1 MTVDG
6 RHPAPAEMVSLF
18 FIGFH
23 NNITAG
29 CRISSTKS
37 YLDRFCL
44 RRFTGTSNHAVHD
57 LVLQVAYVKEHSG
70 HREFE
75 VQRELVAAVK
85 EMSAERC
92 RAILQWGKNN
102 LGPKADEE
110 LKLG

>member
-1 MTVDG
+1 MEDILHQLIWIISYFFN
-6 RHPAPAEMVSLF
+6 RVSQYV
-18 FIGFH
+18 
-23 NNITAG
+23 TAV
-29 CRISSTKS
+29 CRKS
-37 YLDRFCL
+37 YLERFCL
-44 RRFTGTSNHAVHD
+44 RRFVEIPNQAVHD

>member
-1 MTVDG
+1 MDNL
-6 RHPAPAEMVSLF
+6 LF
-18 FIGFH
+18 FPIGFH
-23 NNITAG
+23 NNITAV

-37 YLDRFCL
+37 YLERFCL
-44 RRFTGTSNHAVHD
+44 RRLVETSNHAVHD
-57 LVLQVAYVKEHSG
+57 LVFQVAYVKEHSG

-110 LKLG
+110 LKLGKT

>member
-1 MTVDG
+1 MG
-6 RHPAPAEMVSLF
+6 A
-18 FIGFH
+18 GFLPPKV
-23 NNITAG
+23 TLTDFV
-29 CRISSTKS
+29 CEDLLKTP
-37 YLDRFCL
+37 
-44 RRFTGTSNHAVHD
+44 NHAVH
-57 LVLQVAYVKEHSG
+57 LVFQVAYVKEHSG

>member
-1 MTVDG
+1 MEDIL
-6 RHPAPAEMVSLF
+6 HQLIWIISIF
-18 FIGFH
+18 SIGFH

-37 YLDRFCL
+37 YLERFSCEDL
-44 RRFTGTSNHAVHD
+44 LKTPNHAVQH

>member
-1 MTVDG
+1 MQCM
-6 RHPAPAEMVSLF
+6 H
-18 FIGFH
+18 
-23 NNITAG
+23 
-29 CRISSTKS
+29 
-37 YLDRFCL
+37 
-44 RRFTGTSNHAVHD
+44 

-110 LKLG
+110 LKLGWKT

>member
-1 MTVDG
+1 M
-6 RHPAPAEMVSLF
+6 
-18 FIGFH
+18 
-23 NNITAG
+23 
-29 CRISSTKS
+29 
-37 YLDRFCL
+37 
-44 RRFTGTSNHAVHD
+44 RRVVETPNHAVQH
-57 LVLQVAYVKEHSG
+57 LVFQVAYVKEHSG

-110 LKLG
+110 LKLGQDLGGNQWKRDLAVIFWKQRPENALEDCNLLQVL

>member
-1 MTVDG
+1 MG
-6 RHPAPAEMVSLF
+6 A
-18 FIGFH
+18 GFLPPKVMLKDFVCEELLK
-23 NNITAG
+23 TP
-29 CRISSTKS
+29 
-37 YLDRFCL
+37 
-44 RRFTGTSNHAVHD
+44 NH
-57 LVLQVAYVKEHSG
+57 VLQVAYVKEHSG